1 MTNGRRLKSLFTGK
15 NMTTK
20 IILQK
25 LVEKEREQ
33 LEMPAGWQYRDLKKF
48 GLDWELFPYQQK
60 AIENCTTLL
69 YLLFRDMDERKGEQ
83 EKINKLK
90 ETKKNILSLYKNNGL
105 DQDLEN
111 SLAITEES
119 GNFKFLSQF
128 FPAGTRIPFETFLNR
143 AAFWMATGSGKT
155 LVMVKLLAVLGD
167 LIDKKLIPQK
177 DILILAPK
185 DDILNQI
192 KEHIDIFN
200 KGSEI
205 TINLKNLKEY
215 ERVKNQQSIF
225 NKNEITVFYYRADNI
240 SGKDMVAKKK
250 DGQRLNYE
258 SIYNDGNWYVILDE
272 AHKGEKETSLRQQY
286 YMVLAKNGFLFN
298 FSATFTDD
306 LDIATTVFD
315 YKLNTFLKE
324 GYGKKLYIADANFQN
339 FNQRNNTDFTDNDK
353 KNIIAQSFLTLALA
367 KKHFHNLRE
376 IDKSLY
382 HSPLLITLAN
392 SVNTEESDLK
402 IFYKLLSEIAI
413 GNFDFERAKRNLVE
427 KLEGNR
433 KYLFDLGEIDLH
445 LIAELRLLKDSDLR
459 EAVFNTKKTGNIE
472 VVKFRDN
479 NRELAFKLINSDKY
493 FMLIVASNITEW
505 ENNILESHEFGTA
518 VEESFFEGIS
528 KKDNIN
534 LLLGSRIFSEGW
546 DTNRPNIINFI
557 NIGVSSDAKKY
568 VLQSIGRGIRIE
580 PVPGQRK
587 RFENLDSSRYSD
599 IQKGKI
605 IKSNQILE
613 SLFLFATKKEAVQ
626 TILDGLP
633 DTEKMEWIRLNGIEK
648 SKEIKERELPI
659 FIPVFKDA
667 GLNEKP
673 FWIGTNEYTEVNDFV
688 KKSGPKVLLLR
699 NNIKLRTY
707 KKVIDKVNFN
717 IVERRRRRTAENILF
732 VADSYFNEPI
742 KKLSEIKI
750 LDGEISHYKEV
761 KTNIGK
767 VEAGKLEADIAKIL
781 RPKKTSAELFQ
792 MVRKGMSQKE
802 FEKLDQE
809 RIANENIDTLH
820 KYLEFK
826 VLGKH
831 YYSPILFK
839 QDSEKFQHI
848 IKEKSEIDFL
858 EALKNY
864 TDQDNNNL
872 KKFDWWFFSKIEQ
885 NVDKIGIPYF
895 DSESG
900 EYRTF
905 FPDFIFWLKK
915 GEEYHIKFIDPH
927 GVQEGRDNSVDKI
940 MGFNS
945 FVEDVKKIKTNKNI
959 FTNLYF
965 YNENKPGVGTHKE
978 YRKYWTS
985 DFNKMFSL

>member
-1 MTNGRRLKSLFTGK
+1 MSS
-15 NMTTK
+15 K

-25 LVEKEREQ
+25 LIEKEREQ
-33 LEMPAGWQYRDLKKF
+33 LEIPSGWQYRDLKRF

-60 AIENCTTLL
+60 AIENCTSLL
-69 YLLFRDMDERKGEQ
+69 YLLFRDWKSGLIDR
-83 EKINKLK
+83 NKQD
-90 ETKKNILSLYKNNGL
+90 ILRLYKNNGL
-105 DQDLEN
+105 DQELDQ
-111 SLAITEES
+111 SLAIKEDES
-119 GNFKFLSQF
+119 ANFTFLSQF
-128 FPAGTRIPFETFLNR
+128 FPAGTRIPFEIFLNR

-185 DDILNQI
+185 DEILNQI

-225 NKNEITVFYYRADNI
+225 SKNEITVFYYRADNI
-240 SGKDMVAKKK
+240 AGKDMVAKKK

-306 LDIATTVFD
+306 LDITTTVFD

-353 KNIIAQSFLTLALA
+353 KNIIAQSLLTLALA
-367 KKHFHNLRE
+367 KKHFHNLQSVN
-376 IDKSLY
+376 KKLY

-402 IFYKLLSEIAI
+402 IFYKLLTEIAL
-413 GNFDFERAKRNLVE
+413 GNFDFERAKRSLVE
-427 KLEGNR
+427 KLEGNK
-433 KYLFDLGEIDLH
+433 KYLFDLGEIDAH

-459 EAVFNTKKTGNIE
+459 EAVFNTKKKSNIE

-505 ENNILESHEFGTA
+505 ENNVLESHEFGSSI
-518 VEESFFEGIS
+518 EESFFEDIS
-528 KKDNIN
+528 KKDDIN

-557 NIGVSSDAKKY
+557 NIGVSNDAKKY

-580 PVPGQRK
+580 PVPNQRK
-587 RFENLDSSRYSD
+587 RFDNLDSSLFSD
-599 IQKGKI
+599 EEKLEIK
-605 IKSNQILE
+605 KSNQILE
-613 SLFLFATKKEAVQ
+613 SLFIFATKKEAVQ

-633 DTEKMEWIRLNGIEK
+633 DTEKTEWIKLNGIEK
-648 SKEIKERELPI
+648 NKRIKESDLPI
-659 FIPVFKDA
+659 FIPVFENT
-667 GLNEKP
+667 GLNDKP
-673 FWIGTNEYTEVNDFV
+673 FWIGTNEYKEVADFV
-688 KKSGPKVLLLR
+688 EKSGPKVLLLK

-707 KKVIDKVNFN
+707 KKVMDKVNFSTG
-717 IVERRRRRTAENILF
+717 EGRRRRTPENILF
-732 VADSYFNEPI
+732 VADNYFNEPI

-750 LDGEISHYKEV
+750 LDGEISHYQEV

-767 VEAGKLEADIAKIL
+767 EEAEKLEKDILKIIKPRISEDQIDKLLEDKKITLKEYKEKIKDIATKD
-781 RPKKTSAELFQ
+781 S
-792 MVRKGMSQKE
+792 
-802 FEKLDQE
+802 FEVL
-809 RIANENIDTLH
+809 NSSL
-820 KYLEFK
+820 LEFRI
-826 VLGKH
+826 LEEH

-848 IKEKSEIDFL
+848 IKEQSEIEFL

-864 TDQDNNNL
+864 ADSENNNL
-872 KKFDWWFFSKIEQ
+872 KKFDWWFFSKIDQ
-885 NVDKIGIPYF
+885 SVDKVGIPYF
-895 DSESG
+895 DSEAG

-915 GEEYHIKFIDPH
+915 DEKYQIKFIDPH
-927 GVQEGRDNSVDKI
+927 GVQFIGNSAEKI
-940 MGFNS
+940 DGFNDFQS
-945 FVEDVKKIKTNKNI
+945 DLAKLKNKNI
-959 FTNLYF
+959 QSAEMYF
-965 YNENKPGVGTHKE
+965 YNEHGVPHGVDKF
-978 YRKYWTS
+978 YSQYFTS
-985 DFNKMFSL
+985 NLEKIFKLK